1 MQFRK
6 WLQKPWFYP
15 LIVLVVMLI
24 AYGLQLFRLGF
35 YWDDW
40 QALYLSRFGNAQV
53 YWDFFLADRPVSAWT
68 YILTM
73 PVLGLHPWTW
83 QIFTLVMRWLSVMG
97 VVWAFS
103 MVWPQHRWQAGW
115 MGLLLAIYPGF
126 TQQAISVAY
135 SQHFITYALF
145 TLSLAGML
153 AAAINPKKYWLFT
166 SLAWF
171 ASLLHML
178 TMEYFVGLELLR
190 PLLLGFVFFGRESNR
205 RIALGKTVLHWLP
218 YLLSLAAFG
227 VYRFIWLPGMHS
239 AADQN
244 APVLLQQLL
253 NQPGAALLQLVQMAL
268 RDSLH
273 TSLFA
278 WVNTIAPATITLKAK
293 FDIFSWAVGATVAA
307 LIATLTIAGSAEK
320 QALTQRKDKTFHLQ
334 AAVLGAAALL
344 LGGLPVWLTN
354 RQVLEGAWSDRFTL
368 APMLGAVVLLVAVV
382 DWLISDQAR
391 KAIVLAVFIGIAVAA
406 HVRNSDNYADAWQVQ
421 RQYYWQV
428 SWRVPSLQEGTAIL
442 GPEIPFSYVSGIS
455 MGFAY
460 NMLYDQKPDSMQVPY
475 WFIEALR
482 YRNSN
487 VLLDFTPDTPI
498 TYKELRNIVFE
509 GNTDQ
514 ALAVNYKAARGCV
527 RVMDPIY
534 QDAPYLSDYPIY
546 EGELELYGISH
557 PEQILTGSAGNEK
570 LLRTVFGAPP
580 SDDWCYFYQQAD
592 LARQQKDWESILNLY
607 QEAENGGYSA
617 YNGTE
622 LVPFIEGFALSENW
636 EKALLLTE
644 EADAMTDGV
653 EQLLCQSWSRIVNT
667 SGNVP
672 EAEAAAANA
681 YRLLNCKK

>member
-15 LIVLVVMLI
+15 LTILLVMLT

-40 QALYLSRFGNAQV
+40 QALYLSRFGSARV
-53 YWDFFLADRPVSAWT
+53 YWDFFLSDRPLSAWT

-73 PVLGLHPWTW
+73 PVLGLHPWAW
-83 QIFTLVMRWLSVMG
+83 QVFTLAMRWLSVLGM
-97 VVWAFS
+97 VWALGR
-103 MVWPQHRWQAGW
+103 VWPQQRWQVRW
-115 MGLLLAIYPGF
+115 MGLLLAVYPGF

-153 AAAINPKKYWLFT
+153 AAVLKPKRYWLFT
-166 SLAWF
+166 GLAWS

-178 TMEYFVGLELLR
+178 TMEYFAGLELLR
-190 PLLLGFVFFGRESNR
+190 PLLLGFIFFGRENTKRS
-205 RIALGKTVLHWLP
+205 ALRKTFLHWLP
-218 YLLSLAAFG
+218 YLVGLVIFG
-227 VYRFIWLPGMHS
+227 VYRFALLPGMLS

-244 APVLLQQLL
+244 APVLLQQLRE
-253 NQPGAALLQLVQMAL
+253 QPGAALLQLVQLAL

-278 WVNTIAPATITLKAK
+278 WFNTIAPSSITLKAK
-293 FDIFSWAVGATVAA
+293 FTIFSWAVGAVIAVLTALLSIRTV
-307 LIATLTIAGSAEK
+307 ISEAGSSRRTEGS
-320 QALTQRKDKTFHLQ
+320 FHLQ
-334 AAVLGAAALL
+334 AVNLGIAGLL
-344 LGGLPVWLTN
+344 LGGIPVWLTN
-354 RQVLEGAWSDRFTL
+354 RQILEGAWSDRFTL

-382 DWLISDQAR
+382 DWLASSKTR
-391 KAIVLAVFIGIAVAA
+391 KAVVLAAFLGMAVAA
-406 HVRNSDNYADAWQVQ
+406 HVRNSDAYADAWQIQ

-460 NMLYDQKPDSMQVPY
+460 NMIYDLQPDSMQVPY

-482 YRNSN
+482 YRSSN
-487 VLLDFTPDTPI
+487 VLLDFTPGTPI
-498 TYKELRNIVFE
+498 TYKELRNLSFE

-514 ALAVNYKAARGCV
+514 ALAVNYKASRGCV

-534 QDAPYLSDYPIY
+534 RDAPYLSDYPIY
-546 EGELELYGISH
+546 EGEVELYGISH
-557 PEQILTGSAGNEK
+557 PEQVLAETVGSEK
-570 LLRTVFGAPP
+570 LLLSLFGSPP
-580 SDDWCYFYQQAD
+580 LDDWCYYYQKAD
-592 LARQQKDWESILNLY
+592 LARQLKDWESISGLY
-607 QEAENGGYSA
+607 QQAQTGRYTP

-622 LVPFIEGFALSENW
+622 LVPFIEGAAMLGDW
-636 EKALLLTE
+636 QQAVLLTK
-644 EADAMTDGV
+644 DAVSLSTGLENV
-653 EQLLCQSWSRIVNT
+653 LCQTWARIVKESSDT
-667 SGNVP
+667 AG
-672 EAEAAAANA
+672 AEAAAAEVDQF
-681 YRLLNCKK
+681 LSCK